1 MSSPTD
7 VESIRFLLSEINSLG
22 TRMLGEDNVE
32 QVRKKLILAAE
43 KLVIATRT
51 PGENLYL
58 TAAQVGLLLPVK

>member
-22 TRMLGEDNVE
+22 PLMLGEDIAE
-32 QVRKKLILAAE
+32 QARKKLILAAE
-43 KLVIATRT
+43 KLIIAART

-58 TAAQVGLLLPVK
+58 TAAQVGLLLPVS